1 MANRTVSR
9 CINACAMVALAA
21 FTGAVAHAQT
31 PPPAAPA
38 AAPPEAAQADL
49 TSVAALGWLDGCWAG
64 TVNQRDFREHW
75 SPLRGGLPSGHA
87 ALAFGG
93 WVAIT
98 FIAGGTAFA
107 LPISLI
113 ALLMAV
119 LTAQSRV
126 EAGIHTQLE
135 VVLGALLGSGMT
147 LVVFQ
152 LWYPI

>member
-1 MANRTVSR
+1 VLIAAVNALAVAYLIFYDKFAGLPYTVLTKVRKSP
-9 CINACAMVALAA
+9 IDVTVIAMVLLVVVVI
-21 FTGAVAHAQT
+21 AVK
-31 PPPAAPA
+31 
-38 AAPPEAAQADL
+38 
-49 TSVAALGWLDGCWAG
+49 AG
-64 TVNQRDFREHW
+64 TGRGT
-75 SPLRGGLPSGHA
+75 PLRGGLPSGHA
-87 ALAFGG
+87 ALGFGG

-135 VVLGALLGSGMT
+135 VVLGALLGSGLT